1 MDSEWIDGKE
11 VILYR
16 EQIIQVGFLEGLGE
30 WVAIGASF
38 EEDCDKDAVIEKA
51 KKAIDELLD
60 RKE

>member
-38 EEDCDKDAVIEKA
+38 EKDCDKDAVIEKA
-51 KKAIDELLD
+51 KKGIDELLD